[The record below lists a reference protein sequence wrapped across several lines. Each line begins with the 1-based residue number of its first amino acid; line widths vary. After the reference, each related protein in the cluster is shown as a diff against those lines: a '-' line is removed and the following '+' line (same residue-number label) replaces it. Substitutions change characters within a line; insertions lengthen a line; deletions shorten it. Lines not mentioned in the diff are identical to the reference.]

1 MAPLDYTLSLS
12 SFSFPL
18 TSVPEAAPVGITAF
32 SPSSTSIQV
41 SWELVPP
48 ACRNGII
55 QGYSVNYGIT
65 PTNGRAAPTA
75 ILTPSTNIV
84 LTSLE
89 IFVNYS
95 ICIQARTSVGT
106 FGPCSSPMVVR
117 TLNDSRCHYKP
128 LPFFFA
134 PSSLT
139 PSHSPHPPH
148 PPPSALMFT
157 LFLLSFWCSCKCGH
171 V

>member
-41 SWELVPP
+41 SWGLVPP

-55 QGYSVNYGIT
+55 LGYSVNYGIT
-65 PTNGRAAPTA
+65 P

-84 LTSLE
+84 LTGLE

-117 TLNDSRCHYKP
+117 TLNDSRCHY
-128 LPFFFA
+128 
-134 PSSLT
+134 
-139 PSHSPHPPH
+139 
-148 PPPSALMFT
+148 
-157 LFLLSFWCSCKCGH
+157 
-171 V
+171 